1 MEFYNSKKKLEEREA
16 YKDKMIEKLKKL
28 ETFINSELSSKIK
41 NSLIENNELLIKID
55 HKDLLEVV
63 QFF

>member
-1 MEFYNSKKKLEEREA
+1 
-16 YKDKMIEKLKKL
+16 MIEKLKKL

-63 QFF
+63 QFFKSSNIIIFVNFLLF